1 VPGNEAVKGLLIVLL
16 VASGQVFAQDS
27 AREWLDEMSSAL
39 QTLDYDGTFVYMHDD
54 KLEAMRIIHRMD
66 AGGQRERLVSLTGSA
81 REVLRDDKAVTCIMP
96 DNKSVMIGQSRPRQ
110 PFPVVPKDLDS
121 VSPYYALEDAGDDRM
136 AGYNARVIAITPRDA
151 YRYGY
156 RFWIDKNTRMLLKSD
171 LTGVDGKSIE
181 QVMFTRLAVGTDIP
195 ADDLQPSLSGDGYVW
210 HRQEDIRKSA
220 ASNTPAESG
229 WTVRKLPGGFRQTNF
244 QRKRMREGRG
254 DADHMVYSDGLATVS
269 VYVEQPPAERPGF
282 IGLSGMGAVNVYRV
296 MLDGNQVTV
305 VGEVPAATVEMIA
318 NSVVR
323 SGEQA
328 HD

>member
-1 VPGNEAVKGLLIVLL
+1 MKGLLLVLL
-16 VASGQVFAQDS
+16 AACGHAFAEDG

-39 QTLDYDGTFVYMHDD
+39 QTLDYDGVFVYLHDD

-96 DNKSVMIGQSRPRQ
+96 DHRSVMVGQSRPRQ

-136 AGYNARVIAITPRDA
+136 AGYSARVIAITPRDA

-171 LTGVDGKSIE
+171 LIGVDGKPIE
-181 QVMFTRLAVGTDIP
+181 QVMFTRLVIGPDIP
-195 ADDLQPSLSGDGYVW
+195 TDDLQPSLTGDGYDW
-210 HRQEDIRKSA
+210 HRQEDIHQSA
-220 ASNTPAESG
+220 ADRQAGTPGWRVGRLPSG
-229 WTVRKLPGGFRQTNF
+229 FKLINF
-244 QRKRMREGRG
+244 QHKRMREGRG
-254 DADHMVYSDGLATVS
+254 DAEHMVFTNGLATVS
-269 VYVEQPPAERPGF
+269 VYVEASPSGHPGF
-282 IGLSGMGAVNVYRV
+282 TGLSSMGAMNAYRV
-296 MLDGNQVTV
+296 MLNGSQVTV

-318 NSVVR
+318 TTVER
-323 SGEQA
+323 SA
-328 HD
+328 DDTRD